1 MASPTNLQGTDPQGA
16 DNTGTGNGSGS
27 SQSGSKDQQAAGG
40 ISTAEPV
47 RVDNRVRNSIIALVV
62 VALLAVGA
70 FFVFRAFSSS
80 RPSAPKGSKD
90 NPVVIGVVGANDP
103 QWKVFQKEAQ
113 KQGIYVQLK
122 NFTDYTSE
130 NPALAQGSLDLNEFQ
145 HILYLANYNVK
156 NNQDLQPIGG
166 VAVYPL
172 GLYSSRYKNVGSI
185 PQGAI
190 VAIPNDETNQARA
203 IGVLEGA
210 GLIKLKG
217 RWTAF
222 TTPNDI
228 DASASK
234 VTVKAVEAAKVANAL
249 GDPSVSAGVVNNDYV
264 KDAGLS
270 PQDAIYHDSASSES
284 AKPYINV
291 WVSRKADANNAVYR
305 KLVEI
310 FHNDAVTKALKDH
323 FGGQAV
329 LNNDSPE
336 SLQKILREVQKQE
349 TGSAK

>member
-1 MASPTNLQGTDPQGA
+1 M
-16 DNTGTGNGSGS
+16 
-27 SQSGSKDQQAAGG
+27 
-40 ISTAEPV
+40 
-47 RVDNRVRNSIIALVV
+47 
-62 VALLAVGA
+62 
-70 FFVFRAFSSS
+70 
-80 RPSAPKGSKD
+80 
-90 NPVVIGVVGANDP
+90 
-103 QWKVFQKEAQ
+103 
-113 KQGIYVQLK
+113 
-122 NFTDYTSE
+122 
-130 NPALAQGSLDLNEFQ
+130 
-145 HILYLANYNVK
+145 
-156 NNQDLQPIGG
+156 
-166 VAVYPL
+166 
-172 GLYSSRYKNVGSI
+172 
-185 PQGAI
+185 
-190 VAIPNDETNQARA
+190 AIPNDETNQARA

-310 FHNDAVTKALKDH
+310 FHNNAVTKALKDH